1 MHPDWLV
8 TAAAAF
14 DTEWALAIFVA
25 LTLADALGDRTP
37 SAGYTG
43 CDQQKTA
50 R

>member
-25 LTLADALGDRTP
+25 LTLLMPSGDRTP
-37 SAGYTG
+37 SAAYTR
-43 CDQQKTA
+43 CA
-50 R
+50 RA